1 MIWSQIVSDSPRKSE
16 IDQDGLIWSE
26 VVADGE
32 QIVRDGPMFRD
43 GFKWGLKWDGPRCA
57 DMVID
62 GQTWSDI
69 V

>member
-43 GFKWGLKWDGPRCA
+43 GFKWGLK
-57 DMVID
+57 
-62 GQTWSDI
+62 
-69 V
+69 